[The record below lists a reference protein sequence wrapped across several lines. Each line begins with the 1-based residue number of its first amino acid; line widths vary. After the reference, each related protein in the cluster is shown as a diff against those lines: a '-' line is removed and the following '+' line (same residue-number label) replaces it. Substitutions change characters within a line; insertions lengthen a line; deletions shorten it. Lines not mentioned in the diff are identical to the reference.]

1 MGKLTATSWGAKTG
15 VKFAGKGAG
24 IGATVGGP
32 LYSKLE
38 AVVTASKRA
47 IGASASGLA
56 QNSSNPQVVSVA
68 SGPA

>member
-1 MGKLTATSWGAKTG
+1 MSKLTATSWGAAQS
-15 VKFAGKGAG
+15 VRFAGKGAG

-32 LYSKLE
+32 LYSKPE
-38 AVVTASKRA
+38 AAATASKRA